1 MTDVNLTWE
10 SLGSRAQ
17 AAISAGA
24 LTLIGGAIAIIP
36 GYFWIIGGIVV
47 GIGVLGY
54 LGKKAYDTYKI
65 SDEKSQMKKW
75 LQTQLESDNL
85 TAELREK
92 YAEMLAKLIS

>member
-65 SDEKSQMKKW
+65 SQDKKW
-75 LQTQLESDNL
+75 LQTQLESDTL
-85 TAELREK
+85 TVELREK

>member
-17 AAISAGA
+17 AAISTGA

-65 SDEKSQMKKW
+65 SQDKKW
-75 LQTQLESDNL
+75 LQTQLESDTL
-85 TAELREK
+85 TVELREK
-92 YAEMLAKLIS
+92 YADMLAKLIL

>member
-54 LGKKAYDTYKI
+54 LGKKAYDRYKI
-65 SDEKSQMKKW
+65 SQDKKW
-75 LQTQLESDNL
+75 LQTQLESDTL
-85 TAELREK
+85 TVELREK
-92 YAEMLAKLIS
+92 YADMLAKLIL